1 MRLVLH
7 TPNLAPSPTTAR
19 GAARRA
25 WLIARALEIAGHDVV
40 PAYWT
45 SGGRGGGI
53 NQRRRA
59 ASGRLAAR
67 WVAAERAREPD
78 QRIGAWLT
86 YGAAAE
92 APDWIGPAVTD
103 ALDIPYIAVDPYLD
117 APAGTAA
124 EGREALDA
132 AVARADAVIAQST
145 AVAEA
150 AASLLDDDARIE
162 RLPPF
167 LELGAIR
174 AAEKVRDQHCQ
185 AMAAALQLPPRG
197 LTLLTVARLTGGDR
211 VDGYRTL
218 ALTLSRLTMID
229 WTLLVV
235 GDGPARAEV
244 DAALRIVPPVR
255 YRLCG
260 ERLGSALLPFY
271 LAADLFLWPTP
282 GPRHAQALLEAQAF
296 GVPVVAAAGG
306 GALDI
311 VRDGVTG
318 RLFAPG
324 NAASFA
330 NALSFL
336 MRNASFRE
344 GFGRAARDTVYAEHS
359 IGPAAD
365 MLSGILDRTAARRR
379 AG

>member
-1 MRLVLH
+1 MRIALH
-7 TPNLAPSPTTAR
+7 APRMAPSPTADR

-45 SGGRGGGI
+45 SRGREGGVE
-53 NQRRRA
+53 QRRRA

-67 WVAAERAREPD
+67 WVAAEGAREPD
-78 QRIGAWLT
+78 QRIGAWFT
-86 YGAAAE
+86 CGAAAD
-92 APDWIGPAVTD
+92 APDWVGPVVAD
-103 ALDIPYIAVDPYLD
+103 ALDIPYIAVDPHLE
-117 APAGTAA
+117 APGETVG
-124 EGREALDA
+124 EGRQALDA
-132 AVARADAVIAQST
+132 AVARADAIIAQSA
-145 AVAEA
+145 AVADA
-150 AASLLDDDARIE
+150 AASLVDDDGRIE

-167 LELGAIR
+167 LELGPIR

-197 LTLLTVARLTGGDR
+197 LMLLTVARLTGGDR
-211 VDGYRTL
+211 LDGYRTL

-235 GDGPARAEV
+235 GDGPARTEV
-244 DAALRIVPPVR
+244 DAALRVVPPAR
-255 YRLCG
+255 YRMCG
-260 ERLGSALLPFY
+260 ERVGSALMPFY

-296 GVPVVAAAGG
+296 GVPAVAAAGG
-306 GALDI
+306 GALDV

-318 RLFAPG
+318 RLFTPG

-330 NALSFL
+330 NASSFL

-365 MLSGILDRTAARRR
+365 VLNGILDRAASRRS